1 MQPIYLNN
9 DYPDNK
15 QWRKVTRILEK
26 NDKPLPR
33 CDLLLK
39 VICLRLSDNECVGTA
54 MAVWRKDCQGK
65 EAHRTVVL

>member
-1 MQPIYLNN
+1 MWQSGFKVEFYQHIFMQPIYLNN
-9 DYPDNK
+9 DYPDDK
-15 QWRKVTRILEK
+15 QWRKHEFWKK

-54 MAVWRKDCQGK
+54 MAV
-65 EAHRTVVL
+65 